1 MEAKLFVIRCSI
13 NQATYLL
20 NIKRIV
26 IILDSIH
33 AAKRI
38 FDSSIYP
45 YQIHLAAIFCELRK
59 FFRRNIDNSIEFW
72 DCSSCCNQGPY
83 LIVNTTTFLIFG
95 KYIFKPQ
102 MTKDEIFLNFVIMI
116 CRLSHYQQPR
126 VVHGLNILD
135 I

>member
-1 MEAKLFVIRCSI
+1 MLSNSLTVIVVSDASIKKHVTILIAHVHVHGSPVVKTIHHIVNIMSMEAKLFVIRCSI

-72 DCSSCCNQGPY
+72 DCSSCCN
-83 LIVNTTTFLIFG
+83 
-95 KYIFKPQ
+95 
-102 MTKDEIFLNFVIMI
+102 
-116 CRLSHYQQPR
+116 
-126 VVHGLNILD
+126 
-135 I
+135 